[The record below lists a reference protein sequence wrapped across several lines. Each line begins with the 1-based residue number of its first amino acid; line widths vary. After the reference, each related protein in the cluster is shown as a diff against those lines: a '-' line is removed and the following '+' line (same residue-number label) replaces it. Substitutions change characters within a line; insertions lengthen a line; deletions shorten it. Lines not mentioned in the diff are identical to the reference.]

1 MAKKEERQTRALTGP
16 RQLTQMV
23 PEYAGE
29 MGASEF
35 PGYKGWIASPTT
47 TIVYYETYFDLSG
60 YALDDLTAIP
70 VAATLQDPGLYSS
83 TDSKVG
89 LQVVDVISQ
98 ERLRAGRVL
107 NDLVTDNN
115 LPGMMMSANNFEQI
129 TFGNYRLFM
138 AQATFTGAEGLAVGS
153 VYLPADSKEFGS
165 GDPVTVEKLW
175 CYRFVMARGATE
187 GQSSEIT
194 IPASRFILNVQVVD
208 EADLVYMM
216 RLKRSY
222 ELDQED

>member
-1 MAKKEERQTRALTGP
+1 MAKEERQTRALTGP

-23 PEYAGE
+23 PEYDGE

-35 PGYKGWIASPTT
+35 PGFKGWIASPTT
-47 TIVYYETYFDLSG
+47 TVVYYETYFDLSG

-70 VAATLQDPGLYSS
+70 VAATLQDPGLYACDD
-83 TDSKVG
+83 TKVA

-138 AQATFTGAEGLAVGS
+138 GQKTFTDPAGLATVA
-153 VYLPADSKEFGS
+153 YLPADSKDFGS

-175 CYRFVMARGATE
+175 CYRFVVARGATE
-187 GQSSEIT
+187 ASTSTIK
-194 IPASRFILNVQVVD
+194 IPASRFILNLQVVN

>member
-1 MAKKEERQTRALTGP
+1 MAKEARQTRTLTGP

-35 PGYKGWIASPTT
+35 PGSKGWIASPTT
-47 TIVYYETYFDLSG
+47 ALVYYETYFDLSG

-70 VAATLQDPGLYSS
+70 IAATLQDPGLYSS
-83 TDSKVG
+83 TDTKVA

-138 AQATFTGAEGLAVGS
+138 GQKTFTDPAGLATVA
-153 VYLPADSKEFGS
+153 YLAADSKDFGS

-187 GQSSEIT
+187 ASSSTIQ

-208 EADLVYMM
+208 EADKVYLM